1 LRKLNFRSYATFKGV
16 IGTISDKN
24 KDANRLNA
32 FVPTAIDTYAGFRT
46 PSKRPYMEA
55 SVGIENIL
63 KVFQVELSW
72 RLSYLDNPQARRFG
86 LRFGVAF
93 YF

>member
-1 LRKLNFRSYATFKGV
+1 
-16 IGTISDKN
+16 
-24 KDANRLNA
+24 
-32 FVPTAIDTYAGFRT
+32 
-46 PSKRPYMEA
+46 MEA

-63 KVFQVELSW
+63 KVFQVEAVW

-86 LRFGVAF
+86 IRAGVAF